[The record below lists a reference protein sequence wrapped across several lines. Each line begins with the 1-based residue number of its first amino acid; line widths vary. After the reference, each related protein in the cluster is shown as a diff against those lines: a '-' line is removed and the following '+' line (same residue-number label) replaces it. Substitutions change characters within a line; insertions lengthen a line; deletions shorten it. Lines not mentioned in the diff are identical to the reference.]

1 MGWSW
6 SGLRRNVFLA
16 CGLAILSVFTWS
28 GICSGLLAQEGS
40 GQTPPAGQGNSQPD
54 QPQSN
59 QSQQDQSPS
68 NQPPQNQSP
77 PDPSHPDQTHPDQSQ
92 QDQTSPPE
100 KKDESPN
107 PAQAAAE
114 KTKEVTMQAAE
125 QTKKAGQAA
134 LVKARDWE
142 TGWFTGA
149 YVGKNRKLV
158 PLTPQE
164 RKDIYLQQTLTEP
177 SDYFKRM
184 FAAGIDQARGA
195 PRQWQGGIGGY
206 GERFASREG
215 QFIAANSLTALAN
228 AKLHY
233 EPRYDQCRCTGFKLR
248 TRHAILRNFFTYNE
262 SETELRPQWGL
273 YSGAFGG
280 GLISTAWKPHPRNAF
295 AEGGRAM
302 AGQAGY
308 GVLLNFFI
316 EFAGDINRKLG
327 SRK

>member
-1 MGWSW
+1 MQ
-6 SGLRRNVFLA
+6 V
-16 CGLAILSVFTWS
+16 
-28 GICSGLLAQEGS
+28 AQ
-40 GQTPPAGQGNSQPD
+40 
-54 QPQSN
+54 
-59 QSQQDQSPS
+59 
-68 NQPPQNQSP
+68 
-77 PDPSHPDQTHPDQSQ
+77 
-92 QDQTSPPE
+92 
-100 KKDESPN
+100 
-107 PAQAAAE
+107 
-114 KTKEVTMQAAE
+114 
-125 QTKKAGQAA
+125 QTKTAGQAA

-158 PLTPQE
+158 PLTAQE
-164 RKDIYLQQTLTEP
+164 RKDVYLQQTWTEP

-184 FAAGIDQARGA
+184 FAAGIDQARGV

-215 QFIAANSLTALAN
+215 QFIASNSLTALAN

-233 EPRYDQCRCTGFKLR
+233 EPRYDQCRCAGFKLR
-248 TRHAILRNFFTYNE
+248 TRHAILRNFLTYDE
-262 SETELRPQWGL
+262 SEAKLRPQWGL
-273 YSGAFGG
+273 YGGAFGG

-327 SRK
+327 SQK

>member
-1 MGWSW
+1 M
-6 SGLRRNVFLA
+6 
-16 CGLAILSVFTWS
+16 
-28 GICSGLLAQEGS
+28 AQEGS
-40 GQTPPAGQGNSQPD
+40 SQPPPVDQGKSQPD
-54 QPQSN
+54 QTQSSQPQ
-59 QSQQDQSPS
+59 QSQPQ
-68 NQPPQNQSP
+68 QNQSP
-77 PDPSHPDQTHPDQSQ
+77 PPDQHPAEQAQPDQSKP
-92 QDQTSPPE
+92 DQGSEPE

-107 PAQAAAE
+107 PAQQAAE
-114 KTKEVTMQAAE
+114 KTKEVTMQVAQE
-125 QTKKAGQAA
+125 TKTVGQAA

-158 PLTPQE
+158 PLTTQE
-164 RKDIYLQQTLTEP
+164 REDVYLQQTLTEP

-215 QFIAANSLTALAN
+215 QFIASNSLAALAN

-233 EPRYDQCRCTGFKLR
+233 EPRYDQCRCSGFKAR
-248 TRHAILRNFFTYNE
+248 TRHAVLRNFLTYNE

-273 YSGAFGG
+273 YGGAFGG

-295 AEGGRAM
+295 AQGGIAM
-302 AGQAGY
+302 AEQGLY
-308 GVLLNFFI
+308 GSLLNFFI